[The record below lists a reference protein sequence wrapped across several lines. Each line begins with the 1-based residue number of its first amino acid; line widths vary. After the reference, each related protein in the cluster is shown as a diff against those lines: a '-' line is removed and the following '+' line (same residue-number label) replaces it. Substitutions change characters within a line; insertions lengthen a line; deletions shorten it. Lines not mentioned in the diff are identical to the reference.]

1 MGGTSAAS
9 DAMIDRVFV
18 DTSVLVAAHDLD
30 GGERRAIAEHV
41 LRALWQDETGVIS
54 AQVLQEFYTALTIGH
69 ASPVPRR
76 AARDLMQ
83 AYSVWPVVTL
93 DAGDLLGA
101 SDTEERYRLPFR
113 DAMIVTAA
121 RKSGAS
127 LLVADGIEPFR
138 PITGLD
144 VKNPF
149 A

>member
-1 MGGTSAAS
+1 MAER
-9 DAMIDRVFV
+9 IFV

-30 GGERRAIAEHV
+30 AGERRAIAEHV

-54 AQVLQEFYTALTIGH
+54 AQVLQEFYAALTSGL

-83 AYSVWPVVTL
+83 AYSVWPTVTL
-93 DAGDLLGA
+93 DAADLNAA
-101 SDTEERYRLPFR
+101 SDIEERHRITFR
-113 DAMIVTAA
+113 DAMIVATA
-121 RKSGAS
+121 RKAGAS
-127 LLVADGIEPFR
+127 LLIADRIEPFR

>member
-1 MGGTSAAS
+1 MAER
-9 DAMIDRVFV
+9 IFV

-30 GGERRAIAEHV
+30 AGERRAIAEHV
-41 LRALWQDETGVIS
+41 LRALWQDETGAIS
-54 AQVLQEFYTALTIGH
+54 AQVLQEFYAALTSGL

-76 AARDLMQ
+76 AARELLQ

-93 DAGDLLGA
+93 DA
-101 SDTEERYRLPFR
+101 
-113 DAMIVTAA
+113 MIVMAA

-127 LLVADGIEPFR
+127 LLIADRIHPFR